1 LKLFRGHLCFGDIQG
16 IESQTHI
23 DFDARIL
30 MTFPLTQAI
39 AAVAYLTGIL
49 VMEDILA
56 VFAAKG

>member
-1 LKLFRGHLCFGDIQG
+1 
-16 IESQTHI
+16 
-23 DFDARIL
+23 

-56 VFAAKG
+56 VFTAKG